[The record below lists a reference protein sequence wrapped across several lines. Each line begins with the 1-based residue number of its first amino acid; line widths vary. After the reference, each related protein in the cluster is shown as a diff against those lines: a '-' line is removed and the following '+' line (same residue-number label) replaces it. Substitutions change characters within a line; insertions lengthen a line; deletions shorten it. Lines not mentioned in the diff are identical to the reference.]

1 MCNTNVYSFTP
12 EFRTNLDTSHRAQW
26 CWHLEVPLY
35 ISQRIDCHASFLP
48 AEQKHMHTIC
58 KCLDGLQRDDI
69 IGLGLSLGLY
79 YPSLVKMQM
88 LPHDMV
94 HAWLL
99 RMDNVPKQS
108 GTPTTETLIQAL
120 ESQGLSGHAEKVK
133 SSFIIT

>member
-1 MCNTNVYSFTP
+1 
-12 EFRTNLDTSHRAQW
+12 
-26 CWHLEVPLY
+26 
-35 ISQRIDCHASFLP
+35 
-48 AEQKHMHTIC
+48 MHTIC
-58 KCLDGLQRDDI
+58 KCLEGLQRDDI

-79 YPSLVKMQM
+79 YPTLVKMQM

-108 GTPTTETLIQAL
+108 GTPTTDTLIRAL
-120 ESQGLSGHAEKVK
+120 DTQGLAGQAENVK

>member
-1 MCNTNVYSFTP
+1 
-12 EFRTNLDTSHRAQW
+12 
-26 CWHLEVPLY
+26 
-35 ISQRIDCHASFLP
+35 
-48 AEQKHMHTIC
+48 MHTIC
-58 KCLDGLQRDDI
+58 KCLDRLQRDDI

-108 GTPTTETLIQAL
+108 GTPTTQTLIQAL
-120 ESQGLSGHAEKVK
+120 ESQGLSGHTEKVK